1 MWDKFLHLR
10 QNIHLGHSEADNQ
23 HAQWLLEIGAGS
35 TMDDSEMIQVSQSMV
50 CANINALINRIY
62 PGIGNTRPQD
72 DQYFLDCIILCPRND
87 EMHDINEA
95 ILQQFNPNA
104 EVHMLRSMDS
114 VSEEDGMHHAYPAEF
129 PQQLNAG
136 GLPSALLCL
145 KVGSPVILLRNLD
158 PGEGLCNGI
167 RMMVLNM
174 RRMVLQYRII
184 SKDRRFRDKVVLIP
198 RIRLL

>member
-35 TMDDSEMIQVSQSMV
+35 TMDDSEMIQVSQPMV